1 MLTVQNKKFRIPVAF
16 SFKGEFFVAAPSQTV
31 AEKYVKKHCGL
42 TIGKIHSTLP
52 EGDVD
57 WNFDSHPARK
67 VGCAKPI
74 RKKRVLD

>member
-1 MLTVQNKKFRIPVAF
+1 MLTVQNKNFIIPVTF
-16 SFKGEFFVAAPSQTV
+16 LFKGEFFIAAPSQKE
-31 AEKYVKKHCGL
+31 AKRYVKEHCGL
-42 TIGKIHSTLP
+42 SIGEIHSTLP

-57 WNFDSHPARK
+57 WNFDCHPARK